1 MFADAIGVKIDYQL
15 TSVLTLSGG
24 IEPPTSAVLCTP
36 NASARGFAP
45 TPRQFGVDLFRVWR
59 F

>member
-1 MFADAIGVKIDYQL
+1 
-15 TSVLTLSGG
+15 VLTLSGG
-24 IEPPTSAVLCTP
+24 IEPPTSAVLCTRD
-36 NASARGFAP
+36 ASARGFAP